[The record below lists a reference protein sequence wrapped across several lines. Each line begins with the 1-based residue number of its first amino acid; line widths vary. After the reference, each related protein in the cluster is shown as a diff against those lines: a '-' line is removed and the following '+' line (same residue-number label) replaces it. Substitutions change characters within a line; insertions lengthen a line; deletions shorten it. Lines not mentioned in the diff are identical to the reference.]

1 MSEITLESQLIEIIE
16 NEEMAE
22 NIKLAKVDMLI
33 RLGVEVNALYGAK
46 SALKLA
52 NELNETKIAK
62 MLEDN
67 KARDFIDDEK
77 ALELGTKLF
86 DNCLEDR
93 FDIKKIKE
101 LIDMGADVNATDR
114 FGATLLMVASFWGH
128 KEVADLLVE
137 NKADVNL
144 CNDYGTTALMN
155 TCKKGY
161 TEIAKLLINKGA
173 DTEAKDNMYQ
183 TALIMASFG
192 GYKDAVELLIE
203 NGADVNVKDHAGRN
217 AVMIA
222 KDEKTRR
229 AIIDAVKNR
238 NEKIGENVI
247 VQGLSENKGFNL

>member
-16 NEEMAE
+16 NKEMAE
-22 NIKLAKVDMLI
+22 HIKLAKVDMLI
-33 RLGVEVNALYGAK
+33 RLGVDVNAMYGAK

-77 ALELGTKLF
+77 ALELGAKLF

-114 FGATLLMVASFWGH
+114 IGSTLLMVASFWGH

-144 CNDYGTTALMN
+144 KDKWNETALM
-155 TCKKGY
+155 Y
-161 TEIAKLLINKGA
+161 AA
-173 DTEAKDNMYQ
+173 RD
-183 TALIMASFG
+183 
-192 GYKDAVELLIE
+192 GYKEIVEILIS
-203 NGADVNVKDHAGRN
+203 NGADVGAKNNDGETA
-217 AVMIA
+217 IDLA
-222 KDEKTRR
+222 KDDETRDVIKK
-229 AIIDAVKNR
+229 ACKNR
-238 NEKIGENVI
+238 FFAKVKRGFGMGE
-247 VQGLSENKGFNL
+247 